1 LLLSVHLTPAACEP
15 NENEAAAERPDV
27 SALVAAYPDFRLRLE
42 DNELVWSDGTRMLV
56 NDGRPPKPFEE
67 LLVNPDIKD
76 MFLMPYHAG
85 PSTSPPGIDDDPGRV
100 RNAAFFDK
108 MYGDCQKGEVQK
120 SLRNIKWVPA
130 WGGGTLKVTTINHV
144 AERLEQVVRELEK
157 LPPHFK
163 QYVVPSAGTY
173 NCRVIAGTLQKSMH
187 SYGAAID
194 INTKFSDYWRWPFPA
209 TTPVYKN
216 RIPFEIVEVFER
228 HGFIWGGKWSH
239 FDTMHFEYRPELLS
253 ERAPKHLR

>member
-1 LLLSVHLTPAACEP
+1 MIPVECAMQLFLT
-15 NENEAAAERPDV
+15 
-27 SALVAAYPDFRLRLE
+27 
-42 DNELVWSDGTRMLV
+42 
-56 NDGRPPKPFEE
+56 
-67 LLVNPDIKD
+67 
-76 MFLMPYHAG
+76 
-85 PSTSPPGIDDDPGRV
+85 
-100 RNAAFFDK
+100 K

-173 NCRVIAGTLQKSMH
+173 NWRVIAGTLQKSMH

-228 HGFIWGGKWSH
+228 EWLYMGREMVPALIPCISST
-239 FDTMHFEYRPELLS
+239 DRSCYLS
-253 ERAPKHLR
+253 GLPSISGDCLAQLDAVAQRLVATG